1 MIEKPST
8 PATQT
13 AVNGAKA
20 TTMAVSVKV
29 ATLAMA
35 ESAVTGKAVT
45 VTEMVGDKA
54 EDLSATVK
62 RLMRLSLEV
71 EEATPTLPCRSSA
84 CARREPLIYSLVIR
98 SSAEE
103 PLR

>member
-29 ATLAMA
+29 ATPAMA

-45 VTEMVGDKA
+45 VTKWSGI
-54 EDLSATVK
+54 
-62 RLMRLSLEV
+62 
-71 EEATPTLPCRSSA
+71 
-84 CARREPLIYSLVIR
+84 RRRTSVQPLTGHPQRASV
-98 SSAEE
+98 A
-103 PLR
+103 P